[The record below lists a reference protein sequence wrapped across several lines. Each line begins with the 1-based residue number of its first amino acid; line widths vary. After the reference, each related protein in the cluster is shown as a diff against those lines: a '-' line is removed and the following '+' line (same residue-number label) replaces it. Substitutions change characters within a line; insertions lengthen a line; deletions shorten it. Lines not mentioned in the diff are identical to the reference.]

1 MQIYRLSSCRTVA
14 VAKVIRHIGGQ
25 IIIPVWDTGYH
36 FPLREPFTSRTTTD
50 GENLRQIQV
59 DLPRTSLNGTARDGT
74 ASDATHSLHLVSKAS
89 SQWICSRDEWP
100 INSTLSHML
109 TAIHYWWC
117 FKMWCSSF
125 GFDYS
130 GKLLYESTMSVS
142 LSLFCMIIITSSVS
156 NMITILF
163 PYPLSISY
171 FIWSEHTITI
181 FHQRIT
187 NIHAYQSNVEADAY
201 WCITKLLDNIQDHYT
216 FGQPGLQRM
225 TLRLE
230 DLIHRLDNEL
240 YQHFQSQGVMF
251 QFFTTRW
258 MNCVLMRELP
268 LRSIIRLWD
277 TYLSEDQGGF
287 ENFHVYVCAV
297 LLRTFRNRL
306 VTMEF
311 QDIILFLQ
319 SLPTVE
325 WDEEEVEPI
334 LSQAFILSTLFDNS
348 PNHLSWASCYRYISG
363 ICYIALVY
371 AFIITVT
378 VSQSPVLNN
387 GLLKSKKI

>member
-1 MQIYRLSSCRTVA
+1 
-14 VAKVIRHIGGQ
+14 
-25 IIIPVWDTGYH
+25 
-36 FPLREPFTSRTTTD
+36 
-50 GENLRQIQV
+50 
-59 DLPRTSLNGTARDGT
+59 
-74 ASDATHSLHLVSKAS
+74 
-89 SQWICSRDEWP
+89 
-100 INSTLSHML
+100 
-109 TAIHYWWC
+109 
-117 FKMWCSSF
+117 
-125 GFDYS
+125 
-130 GKLLYESTMSVS
+130 
-142 LSLFCMIIITSSVS
+142 
-156 NMITILF
+156 
-163 PYPLSISY
+163 
-171 FIWSEHTITI
+171 
-181 FHQRIT
+181 
-187 NIHAYQSNVEADAY
+187 
-201 WCITKLLDNIQDHYT
+201 
-216 FGQPGLQRM
+216 M
-225 TLRLE
+225 TLRLD
-230 DLIHRLDNEL
+230 DLIHPLDNEL

-348 PNHLSWASCYRYISG
+348 PNHLSWATCYRYTSEYVMLSLFVHLLSLLLYLSHRYMLMG
-363 ICYIALVY
+363 NLA
-371 AFIITVT
+371 ITKAAVIFWCKAWGT
-378 VSQSPVLNN
+378 
-387 GLLKSKKI
+387 